1 MKYCSHC
8 GNEVLFSV
16 PDGDNRPRYW
26 CNHCGVIHYQNPKIV
41 VGAVPVWE
49 GRFLLCKRAIEP
61 RIGYWTLPA
70 GYMENGE
77 TLQEGAARETWEEAC
92 ATVAIGDLY
101 TVFNLPHINQVYM
114 FFLGEMVNGDYGV
127 GDESADAGLFTE
139 DEIPWDEL
147 AFPTIGRTL
156 KYYIQDR
163 ANGTDYPIRTQD
175 IQPLKRKPSLDDAL

>member
-1 MKYCSHC
+1 
-8 GNEVLFSV
+8 
-16 PDGDNRPRYW
+16 
-26 CNHCGVIHYQNPKIV
+26 
-41 VGAVPVWE
+41 
-49 GRFLLCKRAIEP
+49 
-61 RIGYWTLPA
+61 
-70 GYMENGE
+70 
-77 TLQEGAARETWEEAC
+77 
-92 ATVAIGDLY
+92 
-101 TVFNLPHINQVYM
+101 VFNLPHINQVYM